1 MEELKYNGYAMP
13 SKTPWVTSKPLKHK
27 KPSEMQRKMKRIYKN
42 YDFSVDFDPVTKEIK
57 CVATKKEDVNGI
69 HKTY

>member
-27 KPSEMQRKMKRIYKN
+27 APTQKQREMRKYFRTH
-42 YDFSVDFDPVTKEIK
+42 DFSVNIDPI
-57 CVATKKEDVNGI
+57 TKKVTCTVKEKKTDGI